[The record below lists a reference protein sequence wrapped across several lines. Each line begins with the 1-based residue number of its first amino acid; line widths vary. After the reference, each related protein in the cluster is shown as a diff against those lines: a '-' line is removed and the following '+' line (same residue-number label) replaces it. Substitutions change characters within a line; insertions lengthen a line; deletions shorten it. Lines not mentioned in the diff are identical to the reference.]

1 MLTERFG
8 PMLLNQPNSFLS
20 SVIKQEPIPQ
30 DGLVSEV
37 LLFPELYTNLNF
49 PSPMAWLGILKFSLD
64 TLENHLM
71 GQNPFYYPNSDTL
84 DEKNICKL
92 LAGIEP

>member
-1 MLTERFG
+1 
-8 PMLLNQPNSFLS
+8 
-20 SVIKQEPIPQ
+20 
-30 DGLVSEV
+30 
-37 LLFPELYTNLNF
+37 
-49 PSPMAWLGILKFSLD
+49 MARLGILKFSLD

-92 LAGIEP
+92 LADYWDRTLATCLVSECYIHYAITSRVL

>member
-37 LLFPELYTNLNF
+37 LLFPELCTNLNF
-49 PSPMAWLGILKFSLD
+49 PLTDGEAWNFKIFSGHAGEPFDGSESL
-64 TLENHLM
+64 LLPKLRHLR
-71 GQNPFYYPNSDTL
+71 
-84 DEKNICKL
+84 
-92 LAGIEP
+92 